1 MTITPT
7 TCLQLVTAN
16 GTNGVGQT
24 RPNKLTATPACS
36 NMAAVNSANL
46 QTRIIAMLTA
56 GFEERKEVFR
66 AYVVM
71 KGRVRNEIKVD
82 QIHED
87 KATRCDR
94 VEDW

>member
-1 MTITPT
+1 
-7 TCLQLVTAN
+7 
-16 GTNGVGQT
+16 
-24 RPNKLTATPACS
+24 
-36 NMAAVNSANL
+36 MAAVNSANL

-66 AYVVM
+66 AAYLVM

-94 VEDW
+94 VEDWLIRKIGVPGSLIGMKKNTFSNHINHFKTNPP